1 MVDLSYD
8 ECSLGFR
15 YKGDSF
21 FLTSVYGH
29 TVCCFRPKY
38 EALLVSV
45 WKRGLY

>member
-21 FLTSVYGH
+21 FLTSVYETGSI
-29 TVCCFRPKY
+29 
-38 EALLVSV
+38 LIVSSA
-45 WKRGLY
+45 K